1 MSTDALNQIRDAAIE
16 LAWRAKEV
24 GVVVTIHT
32 EPRQPPAMGNYYMS
46 VDVRP
51 ARHAPA
57 VDMEAI
63 RAAARRIVAEKE
75 HNEGSACTVPAEFI
89 RSFTLTHNIV
99 APTDLDYPES
109 EAALRSTEAL
119 RDMLDRARADLE
131 VIRAALGVPIEP
143 HQSLMERIVEAA
155 EAKAAVRP
163 DVEEVARLAHAYAD
177 AKLTRYGLLSPDPTS
192 ADPERAFVAL
202 YLAIKAIAVER
213 DQFRGATKLVPAA
226 WQVWC
231 GLGNMQPYWP
241 VFRTKEEA
249 DDTAKTI
256 KTYTEVRPL
265 WSHASAAPQPVGA
278 KIVGGAA

>member
-89 RSFTLTHNIV
+89 RSFTLAHNII

-119 RDMLDRARADLE
+119 RDMLDSARADME
-131 VIRAALGVPIEP
+131 VIREALGVPVEP
-143 HQSLMERIVEAA
+143 HQSLMDRMVEAA
-155 EAKAAVRP
+155 EAKVVKPGISPKIVPQTMFVGAQQQLVSDLREYLYRVSGQLPFEAAQWANERGAALLDAVR
-163 DVEEVARLAHAYAD
+163 
-177 AKLTRYGLLSPDPTS
+177 
-192 ADPERAFVAL
+192 
-202 YLAIKAIAVER
+202 AIATER
-213 DQFRGATKLVPAA
+213 DALIADNERLMQETKALKYSL
-226 WQVWC
+226 Q
-231 GLGNMQPYWP
+231 LD
-241 VFRTKEEA
+241 EELIGKVQQIISVIA
-249 DDTAKTI
+249 NRP
-256 KTYTEVRPL
+256 EV
-265 WSHASAAPQPVGA
+265 SNG
-278 KIVGGAA
+278 